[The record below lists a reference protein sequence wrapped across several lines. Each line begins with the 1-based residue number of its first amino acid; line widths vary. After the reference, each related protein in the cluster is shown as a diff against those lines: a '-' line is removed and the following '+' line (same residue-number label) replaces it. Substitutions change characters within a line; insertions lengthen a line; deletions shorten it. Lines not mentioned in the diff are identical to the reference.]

1 SGRRGEV
8 VLRLVA
14 GRPPPRRP
22 APTGASTLGGRTLPP
37 GWQTG
42 VRVRRLP
49 GTDLAGPASP
59 PRPGRPHLVLRPPPL
74 SRSLHD
80 RLSPPHAA
88 CPPRVVTCSPPWS
101 SPSPARTATPTSAC
115 PLAQPHPPTAR
126 PRSLRLTRRQSSVRG
141 VRQLAGAGLRLPGRD
156 PLP

>member
-1 SGRRGEV
+1 
-8 VLRLVA
+8 
-14 GRPPPRRP
+14 
-22 APTGASTLGGRTLPP
+22 
-37 GWQTG
+37 
-42 VRVRRLP
+42 
-49 GTDLAGPASP
+49 SP

-126 PRSLRLTRRQSSVRG
+126 PRSLRLTRRQSSANPPQAATTAPAPTNLPDCSKSGGERSDKT
-141 VRQLAGAGLRLPGRD
+141 GLL
-156 PLP
+156 